1 MKKQDSTSTGSIN
14 KLRKRCKPAKPLVNT
29 NKKHAKM
36 TKCHVGQPIGLM
48 ELLWR
53 RGHMDPR
60 LSIKELPNDKDFWLI
75 AKEIPQFKNELSEI
89 KIVMKELDVDVI
101 FIPKCHCEIAGRG
114 FEFLWGIAKMMIRK
128 ESATLDNDKRLN
140 NLQKRVKEI
149 ITHMPL
155 ETYQRCSR
163 CAREHK
169 LSYAAILRDNAKHF
183 DLKLHHIDNVKK

>member
-1 MKKQDSTSTGSIN
+1 
-14 KLRKRCKPAKPLVNT
+14 
-29 NKKHAKM
+29 
-36 TKCHVGQPIGLM
+36 
-48 ELLWR
+48 
-53 RGHMDPR
+53 
-60 LSIKELPNDKDFWLI
+60 
-75 AKEIPQFKNELSEI
+75 
-89 KIVMKELDVDVI
+89 MKELDVDVI

-183 DLKLHHIDNVKK
+183 DLKLHHIDNVKKYIESKRRAMDQDFSLAKEMAKSIIDVDAESAAAKHK